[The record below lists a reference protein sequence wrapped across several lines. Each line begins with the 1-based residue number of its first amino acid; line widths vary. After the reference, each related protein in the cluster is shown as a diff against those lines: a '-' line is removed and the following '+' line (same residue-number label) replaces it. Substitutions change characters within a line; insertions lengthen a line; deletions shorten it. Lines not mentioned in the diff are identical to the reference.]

1 MILISLRGGTKTQRN
16 LTEDAARYF
25 IKQLLPRKRS
35 LYLDIHIHNIL
46 KEDAVGY
53 CMKVDRDEFELELHN
68 RGSLYE
74 YISTLAHELVHL
86 KQYCKRELVF
96 KHMKQYWMG
105 VNMTDLPYKKQPWEI
120 EARKLQVSLAK
131 DFIDNG
137 TEYTVEECKEL
148 SPRTLK
154 KINWQQEFNIMD
166 RYCPDE

>member
-1 MILISLRGGTKTQRN
+1 MILISLRGGTKTQRD
-16 LTEDAARYF
+16 LTEDAARYI

-35 LYLDIHIHNIL
+35 LFLDIHIHNIL

-53 CMKVDRDEFELELHN
+53 CMKVDRNEFELELHN
-68 RGSLYE
+68 RGSMYE

-86 KQYCKRELVF
+86 KQYCNRELIF

-105 VNMTDLPYKKQPWEI
+105 VDMTDVPYEKQPWEK
-120 EARKLQVSLAK
+120 EARKLQDKLAN
-131 DFIDNG
+131 DYIESETD
-137 TEYTVEECKEL
+137 YTVIECEEL

-154 KINWQQEFNIMD
+154 TMDWQQEFNIID

>member
-1 MILISLRGGTKTQRN
+1 VILISLRGGTKTQRD
-16 LTEDAARYF
+16 LTEDAARYI

-35 LYLDIHIHNIL
+35 LFLDIHIHNIL

-53 CMKVDRDEFELELHN
+53 CMKVDRNEFELELHN
-68 RGSLYE
+68 RGSMYE

-86 KQYCKRELVF
+86 KQYCNRELIF

-105 VNMTDLPYKKQPWEI
+105 VDMTDVPYEKQPWEK
-120 EARKLQVSLAK
+120 EARKLQDKLAK
-131 DFIDNG
+131 DYIESETD
-137 TEYTVEECKEL
+137 YTVIECEEL

-154 KINWQQEFNIMD
+154 TMDWQQEFNIID

>member
-1 MILISLRGGTKTQRN
+1 LILISLRGGTKTQRN
-16 LTEDAARYF
+16 LTEDAARYI
-25 IKQLLPRKRS
+25 IKQLLPRKRT

-53 CMKVDRDEFELELHN
+53 CMRVDRNEYELELHN

-86 KQYCKRELVF
+86 KQYDQAELRF

-105 VNMTDLPYKKQPWEI
+105 VDMTDVAYEKQPWEI
-120 EARKLQVSLAK
+120 EARKLQPLLAK
-131 DFIDNG
+131 DFIENETD
-137 TEYTVEECKEL
+137 YTVLECEEL

-154 KINWQQEFNIMD
+154 PMNWQQEFDIID

>member
-16 LTEDAARYF
+16 LTEDAARYI

-105 VNMTDLPYKKQPWEI
+105 VDMTDVAYEKQPWEK
-120 EARKLQVSLAK
+120 EARKLQNKLAT
-131 DFIDNG
+131 DYIENETD
-137 TEYTVEECKEL
+137 YTILECEEL

-154 KINWQQEFNIMD
+154 PMNWQQEFDIMD